1 MLRHVQKMLLDIA
14 VDLAQQTPI
23 SHTAGKIAIGDGTLG
38 IHLGEKVVTTDLGAG
53 TKESVRASSKK

>member
-1 MLRHVQKMLLDIA
+1 MLLDIA